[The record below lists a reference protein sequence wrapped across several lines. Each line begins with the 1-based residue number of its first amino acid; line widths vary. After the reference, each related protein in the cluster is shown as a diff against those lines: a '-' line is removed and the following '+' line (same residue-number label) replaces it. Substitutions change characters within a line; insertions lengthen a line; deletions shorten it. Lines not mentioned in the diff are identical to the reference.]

1 MVGLLQ
7 KKGMLYNTPC
17 KKYQGSG
24 LFKVFKRR
32 EPIYRYY
39 QDEPVGDSLVYVT
52 KITQGGKD
60 FFIEYFKHLMK
71 KGCAII

>member
-1 MVGLLQ
+1 M
-7 KKGMLYNTPC
+7 KKGSMLYNTPC
-17 KKYQGSG
+17 KKYKDSG
-24 LFKVFKRR
+24 LFKVFKKR

-39 QDEPVGDSLVYVT
+39 QDEPVGDKLVYVT
-52 KITQGGKD
+52 KITKGGKD